1 MTDKKTGVIIGAG
14 PAGLSAAETL
24 SKSDRRFTVLEAT
37 DHTGGISATI
47 KHNDF
52 LFDLGGHRFFTKNS
66 EIDTYVS
73 NLLGAEQVSVDRS
86 SKILLNGRLFD
97 YPLKPVNAI
106 FGLGPLTAA
115 DIIFNY
121 VVERFTLNR
130 PAPRNLEDWVISQF
144 GKTLYQL
151 FFKTY
156 TEKVWGIDC
165 NRISAEWGVQRIKG
179 LSLRTAI
186 IDAFWKKRKKDAASL
201 VKHFTYPKKGIG
213 VICEKLAETIGE
225 PNALL
230 FNAPVK
236 EIFHEG
242 STITAV
248 AYGTKEGGGKIE
260 TDFVI
265 SSMPITDLVLSLRPL
280 PPAEIVEAARWLKY
294 RDLVCVALMFEMPIV
309 TDQTWI
315 YVHDP
320 AIDFGRLHE
329 PKNWSR
335 HMAPP
340 GKSCVVFE
348 YFCNEGDATW
358 NASDEE
364 LFEKT
369 KRDFRKSAISAEAVS
384 RIVDYKVVR
393 TSKTYPLYEIGFSRY
408 LLKLR
413 DYLKGFKN
421 LQLVGR
427 YGTYKYNNL
436 DHSLETGIKGAQNIL
451 GARHDT
457 FMVNIEDEY
466 LEQKKECGRPAGRPY
481 I

>member
-1 MTDKKTGVIIGAG
+1 M
-14 PAGLSAAETL
+14 
-24 SKSDRRFTVLEAT
+24 VLEAS

-66 EIDTYVS
+66 EIDRYVS
-73 NLLGAEQVSVDRS
+73 NLLGNELVSVDRS
-86 SKILLNGRLFD
+86 SKILLNGKLFD
-97 YPLKPVNAI
+97 YPLRPVNAI

-115 DIIFNY
+115 EIIFNY
-121 VVERFTLNR
+121 VSERFNFNR
-130 PAPRNLEDWVISQF
+130 PAPRSLEDWVISQF
-144 GKTLYQL
+144 GKTLYLL

-165 NRISAEWGVQRIKG
+165 NRISAAWGVQRIKG

-186 IDAFWKKRKKDAASL
+186 VDAFWKKRKKDAASL

-213 VICEKLAETIGE
+213 VICEKLADTIRE
-225 PNALL
+225 PNSLL
-230 FNAPVK
+230 FNAPVE
-236 EIFHEG
+236 EIYHEEG
-242 STITAV
+242 TITAV
-248 AYGTKEGGGKIE
+248 VRGGREGERRIA

-265 SSMPITDLVLSLRPL
+265 SSMPITNLVLSLRPL
-280 PPAEIVEAARWLKY
+280 PPDEIVQAARWLKY
-294 RDLVCVALMFEMPIV
+294 RDLVCVALMFETNFV

-329 PKNWSR
+329 PKNWSI

-348 YFCNEGDATW
+348 YFCNEGDTLW

-364 LFEKT
+364 LYEKT
-369 KRDFRKSAISAEAVS
+369 KKDFHKSGIAPHANDAVF
-384 RIVDYKVVR
+384 DYKVVR
-393 TSKTYPLYEIGFSRY
+393 TAKTYPLYEIGFSRY
-408 LLKLR
+408 LLKIR
-413 DYLKGFKN
+413 DYLREFKN

-451 GARHDT
+451 GAHHDT
-457 FMVNIEDEY
+457 FMVNIEDRY
-466 LEQKKECGRPAGRPY
+466 LEEMKS
-481 I
+481 

>member
-24 SKSDRRFTVLEAT
+24 SKSNRQFMVLEAS

-47 KHNDF
+47 RHNDF

-66 EIDTYVS
+66 EIDRYVS
-73 NLLGAEQVSVDRS
+73 NLLGNELVSVDRS
-86 SKILLNGRLFD
+86 SKILLNGKLFD
-97 YPLKPVNAI
+97 YPLRPLNAI

-115 DIIFNY
+115 AIIFNY
-121 VVERFTLNR
+121 VIERFKFNR
-130 PAPRNLEDWVISQF
+130 PAPRSLEDWVISQF
-144 GKTLYQL
+144 GKTLYLL

-186 IDAFWKKRKKDAASL
+186 VDAFWKERKKDAASL
-201 VKHFTYPKKGIG
+201 VKHFTYPKRGIG
-213 VICEKLAETIGE
+213 VICEKLAQTIRT

-230 FNAPVK
+230 FNAQAQAL
-236 EIFHEG
+236 FHEG
-242 STITAV
+242 GRITAV
-248 AYGTKEGGGKIE
+248 AYGGNEGEGKIE

-280 PPAEIVEAARWLKY
+280 PSQEIVEAARWLKY
-294 RDLVCVALMFEMPIV
+294 RDLVCVALMFDRRFV

-329 PKNWSR
+329 PKNWSV
-335 HMAPP
+335 HMAPHER
-340 GKSCVVFE
+340 SCVVFE
-348 YFCNEGDATW
+348 YFCNQGDAVW
-358 NASDEE
+358 NASDQE

-369 KRDFRKSAISAEAVS
+369 RRDFRKSAISPDAAD
-384 RIVDYKVVR
+384 RIIDYKVVR

-408 LLKLR
+408 LLQIR

-421 LQLVGR
+421 LQLIGR

-451 GARHDT
+451 GADHDT

-466 LEQKKECGRPAGRPY
+466 LEQKKE
-481 I
+481 

>member
-1 MTDKKTGVIIGAG
+1 METKARGVIIGAG

-24 SKSDRRFTVLEAT
+24 SKSDHRFTVLEAT

-47 KHNDF
+47 SHNGF
-52 LFDLGGHRFFTKNS
+52 LFDLGGHRFFTKNRA
-66 EIDTYVS
+66 IDDYVS
-73 NLLGAEQVSVDRS
+73 KLLGDELVLVDRS
-86 SKILLNGRLFD
+86 SKILLDGKFFD

-106 FGLGPLTAA
+106 FGLGPLTATS
-115 DIIFNY
+115 IIFNY
-121 VVERFTLNR
+121 VMERFTFNR
-130 PAPRNLEDWVISQF
+130 PAPRSLEDWVISQF
-144 GKTLYQL
+144 GKTLYML

-201 VKHFTYPKKGIG
+201 LKHFTYPKKGIG
-213 VICEKLAETIGE
+213 VICDKLAETIQP
-225 PNALL
+225 PNSLL
-230 FNAPVK
+230 FNTPVQ
-236 EIFHEG
+236 EVFHDGKTISAVSYRDREG
-242 STITAV
+242 
-248 AYGTKEGGGKIE
+248 ERKIE
-260 TDFVI
+260 SDFVI
-265 SSMPITDLVLSLRPL
+265 SSMPITELILALRPL
-280 PPAEIVEAARWLKY
+280 PPDEVIEAARWLKY
-294 RDLVCVALMFEMPIV
+294 RDLVCVALMFNQPFV

-320 AIDFGRLHE
+320 SIDFGRLHE
-329 PKNWSR
+329 PKNWSI
-335 HMAPP
+335 HMAPE

-348 YFCNEGDATW
+348 YFCNEGDAVW
-358 NASDEE
+358 NAPDEK

-369 KRDFRKSAISAEAVS
+369 KDDFRKS
-384 RIVDYKVVR
+384 RIAPQASDTVFDYKVVR
-393 TSKTYPLYEIGFSRY
+393 TTKTYPLYEIGFSRH
-408 LLKLR
+408 LLKIR

-451 GARHDT
+451 GANHDT
-457 FMVNIEDEY
+457 FMVNVEDEY
-466 LEQKKECGRPAGRPY
+466 LEEKKE
-481 I
+481 